1 MAEELTALE
10 TAGIGAIV
18 SVMDD
23 PSNLELYQQVGIAHL
38 WLPTIGGTVKPVV
51 TDSL

>member
-23 PSNLELYQQVGIAHL
+23 PSNLELFSRSA
-38 WLPTIGGTVKPVV
+38 LPTFGCLLLGA
-51 TDSL
+51 L